1 MENQPFYRRMFVVAS
16 LYDLILGLGFFLFYP
31 AIYAWLSIQAP
42 ESPSY
47 LHMAA
52 AFVFVQG
59 VGYAFVWR
67 NLERNV
73 DIIRLGIIY
82 KLAYA
87 GVVFYY
93 RAAGQLPHLVYAG
106 FGLLDLVFV
115 VLFAQSLKAIGT
127 ASKPRG

>member
-1 MENQPFYRRMFVVAS
+1 MENQSYYRGMFAVAS
-16 LYDLILGLGFFLFYP
+16 LYDLILGLVFFLFYP
-31 AIYAWLSIQAP
+31 AIYAWLNIEAP
-42 ESPSY
+42 QTPSY

-59 VGYAFVWR
+59 IGYAFVWR

-73 DIIRLGIIY
+73 DIIRLGIVY

-93 RAAGQLPHLVYAG
+93 WAIGQLPHLVYAG
-106 FGLLDLVFV
+106 FGVLDLVFV
-115 VLFAQSLKAIGT
+115 VLFVQALKAIGKT
-127 ASKPRG
+127 SKAKG